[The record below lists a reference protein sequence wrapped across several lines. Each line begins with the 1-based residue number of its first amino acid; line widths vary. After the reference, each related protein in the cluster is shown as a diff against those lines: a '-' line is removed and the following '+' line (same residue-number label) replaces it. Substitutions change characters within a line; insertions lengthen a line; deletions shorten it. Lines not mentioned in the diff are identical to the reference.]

1 MILANFHLQ
10 NYFRN
15 FWGDYL
21 LCCLF
26 RLRWYWAIVERS
38 WRPGKPIRLL
48 AFTAINLTGESDG
61 GQISLFDDLSDE
73 IRQEKL
79 ELLMDNLT
87 RRL

>member
-1 MILANFHLQ
+1 
-10 NYFRN
+10 
-15 FWGDYL
+15 
-21 LCCLF
+21 
-26 RLRWYWAIVERS
+26 
-38 WRPGKPIRLL
+38 LL